1 MLLGAQRLFVKDF
14 SMKTSQFTLLSLAAF
29 LALSL
34 MVGCG
39 DKTADEPE
47 DEQSGTPSIKA
58 DRGNP
63 QGGEGG
69 HGHGA
74 GPHDG
79 TLADWGGG
87 KYHVEFTVDH
97 DKKEAT
103 VYVLGSDEKTPEP
116 ITSEKLLLTI
126 KNPALQADLMP
137 VPLDGESEDKCSRFV
152 GTHEGLATV
161 MEYEGIISAQVDGT
175 PYAGN
180 FKEEPHGAVGQAHSH
195 GDDDALVWEG
205 EPKEHAGLVIKLGHH
220 GKHLHAGEE
229 VEPAVSITRNGEP
242 VSDAKVY
249 NALVSADGKE
259 LAKEVATVYE
269 PTTEEEPAHYA
280 QGALAIPKGATDV
293 VIRFRVVPAGA
304 DAATFDV
311 PVTVE

>member
-1 MLLGAQRLFVKDF
+1 MLAKAL
-14 SMKTSQFTLLSLAAF
+14 SMNTSQRTLSSVAALLSITLL
-29 LALSL
+29 
-34 MVGCG
+34 VGCG
-39 DKTADEPE
+39 EKTTPPPVSQA
-47 DEQSGTPSIKA
+47 GTSSTSESDHGHPHE
-58 DRGNP
+58 
-63 QGGEGG
+63 GEGS

-74 GPHDG
+74 GPHGG

-116 ITSEKLLLTI
+116 ITAANLLLTI
-126 KNPALQADLMP
+126 KKPELQTELMP
-137 VPLDGESEDKCSRFV
+137 APLDGESEDRCSRFV
-152 GTHEGLATV
+152 GTHDGLATV
-161 MEYEGIISAQVDGT
+161 MEYEGIISAEVDGT

-180 FKEEPHGAVGQAHSH
+180 FKEEAHGHAGHGHSH

-220 GKHLHAGEE
+220 GKHLHAGEK
-229 VEPAVSITRNGEP
+229 VEPAVSITRGGEA
-242 VSDAKVY
+242 VADAKVF
-249 NALVSADGKE
+249 NALLSADGKE

-269 PTTEEEPAHYA
+269 PATEDEPAHYA
-280 QGALAIPKGATDV
+280 QGALAIPRGVSKV
-293 VIRFRVVPAGA
+293 VIRFRIVPAGA
-304 DAATFDV
+304 DAVEFDV